1 MQEAKVEL
9 DGGKHRAARGSSI
22 WVFIFKLFYCCVSD
36 WWTDFFL
43 IIRGKNVVVFFPKN
57 CVRSCPLSLERDAAE
72 SQSFALLDATA
83 VCRQEWKGQR
93 SQHLISID
101 QVLFQCHPGCQA
113 CAAAV
118 TQCRRKG
125 TCCKLEDTQGDT
137 SGCAR
142 RHTPAADVCAVLQWT
157 ANVSRRLFLL
167 DGNNAAL
174 VAPCHRRHKSGLG
187 DYLWRVL
194 LHVWTSSR
202 GHAPKTWRSLQECLL
217 SETLPLLERAHRAH
231 AVPVTAICHVAHV
244 TAVYFF
250 LKC

>member
-1 MQEAKVEL
+1 ML
-9 DGGKHRAARGSSI
+9 
-22 WVFIFKLFYCCVSD
+22 
-36 WWTDFFL
+36 
-43 IIRGKNVVVFFPKN
+43 FFPPKN
-57 CVRSCPLSLERDAAE
+57 ALAPARSPWSVMPLRARP
-72 SQSFALLDATA
+72 SFALLDATA

-125 TCCKLEDTQGDT
+125 TCCKLEDTQGDA
-137 SGCAR
+137 SGRAR

-174 VAPCHRRHKSGLG
+174 VAPCHGRHKSGLG

-202 GHAPKTWRSLQECLL
+202 GHANKTWRSLQECLL
-217 SETLPLLERAHRAH
+217 SETLPLLETAHRAH
-231 AVPVTAICHVAHV
+231 AAPVTAICNVAHV
-244 TAVYFF
+244 TAVHFF
-250 LKC
+250 F